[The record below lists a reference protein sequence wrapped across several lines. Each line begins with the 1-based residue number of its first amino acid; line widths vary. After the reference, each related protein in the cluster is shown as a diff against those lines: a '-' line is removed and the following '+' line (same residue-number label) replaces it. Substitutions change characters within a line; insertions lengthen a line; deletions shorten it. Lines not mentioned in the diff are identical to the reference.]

1 MDIFENPIL
10 CKDCNVKMS
19 RAKIKKNS
27 FILRAVICGKC
38 GNKVLHPTDKQ
49 EYNKFKNLRKKEYR
63 VKMRMVGNSYAV
75 SIPKEIVSFIK
86 EQERIMDDMVKL
98 CFEDFGSLSL
108 NFNKVKVNKAKS
120 KLKEEENKNG

>member
-10 CKDCNVKMS
+10 CKDCKKQMKRTKLS
-19 RAKIKKNS
+19 RNG
-27 FILRAVICGKC
+27 FIMRAVICEDC
-38 GNKVLHPTDKQ
+38 GNKVLHPSDEQ
-49 EYNKFKNLRKKEYR
+49 EYEKFKNLKKKEYR

-86 EQERIMDDMVKL
+86 EQEKIMDDMVGL

-108 NFNKVKVNKAKS
+108 NFNKVKAKE
-120 KLKEEENKNG
+120 KEKKNG